1 MKPSNDIA
9 VFYSGSISL
18 SGSLYR
24 GFIATQATVVDS
36 IAWGDSNP
44 IVTFSPKMIVAAGT
58 DINVKLSAIEATGSI
73 VLYK

>member
-36 IAWGDSNP
+36 IAWGDDDP
-44 IVTFSPKMIVAAGT
+44 IVSLSPKMTVAAGT
-58 DINVKLSAIEATGSI
+58 DVNVKLSAIEATGSI